1 MIHSILASGL
11 AALALLLVDVD
22 RQSASP
28 RRASDAQTRDIYVSV
43 LDGRG
48 VPVTGL
54 TAADFV
60 VREDGLSREVLK
72 AAPATAPM
80 QIMVVID
87 DSQAATQATQPLREG
102 LTAFVTKLKGR
113 AEIGLV
119 TVGERATS
127 LVPYTT
133 DTAALEKGINRIFPR
148 AGAGA
153 YLLDGIMDVS
163 RGLERR
169 RAVRPVIVAITFEG
183 VEYSNL
189 HYQEV
194 LKALDASGAALH
206 VLAVGSP
213 SPSMADEIR
222 NRNMVIAEGTER
234 TGGRRD
240 QVLTHSFLAEVLPR
254 VAAELLDQYVV
265 TYSRSDALIP
275 PEKIQV
281 SVTRPGIT
289 VRARTRVVD
298 R

>member
-11 AALALLLVDVD
+11 AALALLVVGGD

-48 VPVTGL
+48 GPVTGL

-60 VREDGLSREVLK
+60 VREDGVSREVLK
-72 AAPATAPM
+72 AAPATEPM

-102 LTAFVTKLKGR
+102 LAAFVAQLKGR

-119 TVGERATS
+119 TVADRATS

-148 AGAGA
+148 AGSGA

-169 RAVRPVIVAITFEG
+169 RAARPVIVAITFEG

-206 VLAVGSP
+206 VLAAGSP
-213 SPSMADEIR
+213 SASMADEIR

-240 QVLTHSFLAEVLPR
+240 QVLTPSFLAEALPR
-254 VAAELLDQYVV
+254 LAAELRNQYTV
-265 TYSRSDALIP
+265 TYSRPDALIP

-281 SVTRPGIT
+281 SVSRPGVT